1 VKTYTI
7 VPTIVPDFLSRTTL
21 IHIILV
27 SESAF
32 LVFIDTTLVLLLGFI
47 LTVSGYLSTPIQ
59 NFVDPLELLFC
70 YKMGI
75 IRIGW
80 WTICRSRTPYSWFGR
95 QCLCFR

>member
-47 LTVSGYLSTPIQ
+47 LTVSGYLSTSIQ

-70 YKMGI
+70 HK
-75 IRIGW
+75 IGDH
-80 WTICRSRTPYSWFGR
+80 TDRVRSCMSMTEASTEG
-95 QCLCFR
+95 